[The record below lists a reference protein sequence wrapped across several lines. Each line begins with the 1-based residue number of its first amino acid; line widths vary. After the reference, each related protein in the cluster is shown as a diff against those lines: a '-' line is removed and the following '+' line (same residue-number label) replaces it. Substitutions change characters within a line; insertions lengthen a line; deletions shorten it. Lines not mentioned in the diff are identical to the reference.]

1 MPKLIQEVR
10 LPITHNKGD
19 SRSEWVV
26 QVAKRG
32 NSYAVSTNEY
42 AFCYLD
48 DEIIKQ
54 IFEPLKSDL
63 SSFFYQLGD
72 AKSLTPDAE
81 MYLGSGVHI
90 VITGIKRK
98 GMAVSIAN
106 FLVEIVSRVLDV
118 ASPEQLDR
126 SLLMGDTKEPEI
138 YNVIKLFND
147 DLTPTEIKQ

>member
-48 DEIIKQ
+48 DEIIKR
-54 IFEPLKSDL
+54 IFEPLKTDL
-63 SSFFYQLGD
+63 SRFFYQLGD
-72 AKSLTPDAE
+72 AKSLTANAE
-81 MYLGSGVHI
+81 MYLGGGVHF
-90 VITGIKRK
+90 VVSGIKRQ
-98 GMAVSIAN
+98 GMAIGIAN

-118 ASPEQLDR
+118 ATTEQLDR
-126 SLLMGDTKEPEI
+126 SLLMSDTKEPEI